1 MRFARTL
8 AVTLLP
14 FVTILNFL
22 EVSSYSP
29 AFSSLSHVFRGKGA
43 SFYDNIRDRRQ
54 VGVKRNSRPL
64 SMQLRTPSDQAAAF
78 ATSAAIAVS
87 AVNAA
92 VSMRALE
99 APEVTKTY
107 IVQDTARQGSVDESG
122 LPIVY
127 DKDLI
132 GEHFKSTINYLY
144 CILFIRDDRR
154 GLLRIFAL
162 FWFHFCTAAWHS
174 LPVSKAK

>member
-1 MRFARTL
+1 MRYAKMT
-8 AVTLLP
+8 VTLLP
-14 FVTILNFL
+14 FVTILNFIH
-22 EVSSYSP
+22 VSSYTPSFHSIP
-29 AFSSLSHVFRGKGA
+29 QVFRSKGV
-43 SFYDNIRDRRQ
+43 SFEGNLHFRRNRDR
-54 VGVKRNSRPL
+54 KLNSKAVR
-64 SMQLRTPSDQAAAF
+64 MQLRTPADQAAAF

-132 GEHFKSTINYLY
+132 G
-144 CILFIRDDRR
+144 
-154 GLLRIFAL
+154 AL
-162 FWFHFCTAAWHS
+162 PFHN
-174 LPVSKAK
+174 